1 MVPGGELVE
10 VATGTVI
17 QPKERTMHHSRMDEN
32 KMRVRLANVVSEYR
46 DVLPPEQ
53 PPGCDEGDNLVLG
66 DCTTWV
72 MGWPKSQIRLGGVL

>member
-32 KMRVRLANVVSEYR
+32 VMKVRLANVVLEYH
-46 DVLPPEQ
+46 DFLPPS
-53 PPGCDEGDNLVLG
+53 NLRAVTRR
-66 DCTTWV
+66 TTWSLETKPH
-72 MGWPKSQIRLGGVL
+72 G